1 MGFFTDAYDL
11 LNIGYILAI
20 ITDAYK
26 YAGITIPGFTE
37 YLVGSNTA
45 FWTGLLASISLWSAI
60 IGQLFFGFLG
70 DYWGRKKVYG
80 VEANILSI
88 GALLS
93 ALSPNLFW
101 LIIFRFILG
110 IGIGGDYPISAT
122 IMSEYANVKDRGKLI
137 ALVFSNQALGSI
149 AAAVVGILSALFLTP
164 DLLGG

>member
-37 YLVGSNTA
+37 YLVGSNAA

-70 DYWGRKKVYG
+70 DYWGREK
-80 VEANILSI
+80 
-88 GALLS
+88 
-93 ALSPNLFW
+93 
-101 LIIFRFILG
+101 G
-110 IGIGGDYPISAT
+110 IRCRSYYP
-122 IMSEYANVKDRGKLI
+122 KHRC
-137 ALVFSNQALGSI
+137 
-149 AAAVVGILSALFLTP
+149 LTECTFA
-164 DLLGG
+164 